1 MNQGLSACRQG
12 WASFL
17 SLLAQPINGASL
29 ALFRICFGVVMFAH
43 AVKYLWPQ
51 GGTTLK
57 DYLYHETSFNF
68 TYPGF
73 GWVQPFPEPLWTLFF
88 GLMGLAALGVA
99 AGAFYRLSAAALFA
113 TYTYIFLSEAAKY
126 NNHYYLMCLFALL
139 LVFMPADRRF
149 SVAAWRR
156 QRAGEPAGDGA
167 VVPFWTVFLLRA
179 QLFIVYFYGGIAKIN
194 PDWLTGIPMS
204 GKGRAILAYWTPV
217 LGLPEIDPHSVG
229 LFICWFGLVFDL
241 SIGFLLVCRRTRLL
255 GFVLMLLFHLSNHFL
270 FPIGLFPVM
279 AFSTT
284 LIFLEPDWPIRLY
297 HWVRRPRFTWPDRR
311 WACWGA
317 CALPPVGFLL
327 GWKDRS
333 SGLAGPERKRLS
345 PWVVGCILAFLS
357 VQAAA
362 PFRHLTI
369 GGDANWTEEGQDFS
383 WRMMLRAKDASHV
396 IYHVVDDKMLSMDE
410 QGHMRFDWS
419 LWPEER
425 PRTIY
430 VPIESSKF
438 NWDHHRG
445 LTSTY
450 EPCHGLRIFCP
461 VAKGED
467 IVAKQQRLK
476 SQWLRLFGREV
487 SVVET
492 IDFSKAVA
500 GLEGLFSNTAQAAE
514 FKPALDRLRR
524 LSGEAESASG
534 FVREQAL
541 ANLGREID
549 ALTRHSDERGVREMV
564 TRLHPFLLQGAS
576 FPNVRF
582 LVVDDPQL
590 TVDSTTLNTLADGR
604 ESLVWV
610 DLSRLRP
617 NDWKGLPQW
626 FVTFEN
632 RELRTV
638 WNYSGDLNA
647 IQLRRFSTS
656 PWMIRQFGCHIADVW
671 QCQTGRRPKVRVVSN
686 LMLNYR
692 LPQPLID
699 PNVDIAATGYT
710 LLRHNSWILPL
721 GSKVGSAKER
731 IAGSRETGTQSR
743 YQR

>member
-12 WASFL
+12 WARFL
-17 SLLAQPINGASL
+17 HLLALPIDGASL

-43 AVKYLWPQ
+43 AAKYLWPQ

-88 GLMGLAALGVA
+88 GLMGLAAIGVA
-99 AGAFYRLSAAALFA
+99 LGALYRVSATVLFL
-113 TYTYIFLSEAAKY
+113 TYSYIFLSEAAKY

-139 LVFMPADRRF
+139 LALMPADRRF
-149 SVAAWRR
+149 SVSAWRR
-156 QRAGEPAGDGA
+156 RRAKGSTQGDT

-179 QLFIVYFYGGIAKIN
+179 QLFIVYLYGGIAKLN
-194 PDWLTGIPMS
+194 ADWLTGIPMS
-204 GKGRAILAYWTPV
+204 GKGREILAYWTPV
-217 LGLPEIDPHSVG
+217 LGLPEIDPHWIG

-241 SIGFLLVCRRTRLL
+241 SIGFLLVCRRTRLF
-255 GFVLMLLFHLSNHFL
+255 GFALVALFHISNHFL
-270 FPIGLFPVM
+270 FPIGLFPIM
-279 AFSTT
+279 ALSTT
-284 LIFLEPDWPIRLY
+284 LVFLEPDWPIRLY
-297 HWVRRPRFTWPDRR
+297 RWARRPRFTWPDRR
-311 WACWGA
+311 WAWWGTIVA
-317 CALPPVGFLL
+317 PPVGFLL
-327 GWKDRS
+327 GWSDRV
-333 SGLAGPERKRLS
+333 SGLAVAERKRLS
-345 PWVVGCILAFLS
+345 PLVAGCLVGFLF

-369 GGDANWTEEGQDFS
+369 AGDANWTEEGQDFS

-396 IYHVVDDKMLSMDE
+396 IYHVVDENMLSRDE

-425 PRTIY
+425 PKTIY

-438 NWDHHRG
+438 KWDHHRG

-450 EPCHGLRIFCP
+450 EPCHGLRFFCP
-461 VAKGED
+461 VANDED
-467 IVAKQQRLK
+467 IAAKQQQLK
-476 SQWLRLFGREV
+476 SQWLQLFGREV
-487 SVVET
+487 SVAET
-492 IDFSKAVA
+492 IDLREAIA
-500 GLEGLFSNTAQAAE
+500 GLERLSSNAGQASE
-514 FKPALDRLRR
+514 FWPALDRLRR

-534 FVREQAL
+534 FVREQTL
-541 ANLGREID
+541 ANLGGEIE
-549 ALTRHSDERGVREMV
+549 ALLRSSKAPGVRETV
-564 TRLHPFLLQGAS
+564 ARLHPFLLQGAS
-576 FPNVRF
+576 FPGVRF
-582 LVVDDPQL
+582 VMVDDPRL
-590 TVDSTTLNTLADGR
+590 TVDSTALDTLSGGR
-604 ESLVWV
+604 ESLVWI
-610 DLSRLRP
+610 DLGRLRP

-632 RELRTV
+632 RELRTL

-656 PWMIRQFGCHIADVW
+656 PWMIRQLGRHIADTW
-671 QCQTGRRPKVRVVSN
+671 QEKSGRRPRVRVVSN

-699 PNVDIAATGYT
+699 PNVDIAATDYT
-710 LLRHNSWILPL
+710 LASHNPWILPL
-721 GSKVGSAKER
+721 ASAVGSANAKL
-731 IAGSRETGTQSR
+731 AGHQETRTQSR